1 MMPAPSTSR
10 ELELPLRLERGGHP
24 LHLQL
29 ADQLRSAI
37 LKGLLTPGTRLL
49 STRSVS
55 VALGV
60 SRNIVVKAYEELFS
74 EGYLVGRTG
83 SGTYVEQSL
92 PRFPRP
98 LPPTPSHVPR
108 WLHRHERLVGEEAS
122 WIPPEPELIVFRLG
136 TPTIELLPQAVW
148 QRVWKRVGAQRPP
161 STYGSLYGDPELR
174 MELAAYLGRARGIAC
189 APEEIIITSGA
200 SQALRLI
207 IQAAFKW
214 GDRVGFEEPGS
225 LTSRQVLL
233 SQGAVLVPVPVD
245 DDGLQTS
252 ALPCG
257 TEAPFMVYVTPSH
270 HYPLGSRLSLAR
282 RLALLEWAETNDSL
296 IIEDDYDSEFRYDA
310 LPLSALASLDR
321 TGRVVY
327 LGTFSKVLAPTLR
340 IGYLVAPPPL
350 REEIERLKRYGWLLD
365 YCASWPVQR
374 ALAFLLAEGYL
385 EQHIRRM
392 RRHYAEKRTLL
403 GEILSPLA
411 PLAQLHGLEAGL
423 HAYLALRA
431 DLDAK
436 QIIAR
441 ARERNVIVSSLDAYY
456 LGVPDR
462 HGLLL
467 GYGGLSLT
475 ELRQGVLILA
485 EVIAEQA
492 RQRE

>member
-1 MMPAPSTSR
+1 MGVPGTSP

-37 LKGLLTPGTRLL
+37 CMGLLPAGTRLP

-60 SRNIVVKAYEELFS
+60 SRNVVVKAYEELFS
-74 EGYLVGRTG
+74 EGYLLGRTG
-83 SGTYVEQSL
+83 AGTYVEQSL

-98 LPPTPSHVPR
+98 LPPPPSNTPR
-108 WLHRHERLVGEEAS
+108 WLHRRDRLVGEEAS
-122 WIPPEPELIVFRLG
+122 WMPPEPGVVVFRLG
-136 TPTIELLPQAVW
+136 TPSIEPLPQAVW
-148 QRVWKRVGAQRPP
+148 QRAWKRVGAQRPP
-161 STYGSLYGDPELR
+161 GTYSSLYGDPELR
-174 MELAAYLGRARGIAC
+174 RELAAYLGRARGIAC
-189 APEEIIITSGA
+189 APGEIIITSGA
-200 SQALRLI
+200 FQALRLI
-207 IQAAFKW
+207 IQAAFKR
-214 GDRVGFEEPGS
+214 GNRIGFEEPGS
-225 LTSRQVLL
+225 PTVREVLL
-233 SQGAVLVPVPVD
+233 SQGAALVPVPVD
-245 DDGLQTS
+245 DDGLQIS

-257 TEAPFMVYVTPSH
+257 KEAPFLVYVTPSH
-270 HYPLGSRLSLAR
+270 QYPLGSRLPLAQ
-282 RLALLEWAETNDSL
+282 RLALLEWAETSDSL

-310 LPLSALASLDR
+310 LPLPALASLDQ
-321 TGRVVY
+321 TGRVAY

-350 REEIERLKRYGWLLD
+350 REEIERLKRHGWLLD

-392 RRHYAEKRTLL
+392 RRHYAEKRALL
-403 GEILSPLA
+403 GKILSPLA

-423 HAYLALRA
+423 HAYLALRS
-431 DLDAK
+431 DLDVK
-436 QIIAR
+436 LIVAR

-462 HGLLL
+462 QGLLL
-467 GYGGLSLT
+467 GYGGLSLA
-475 ELRQGVLILA
+475 ELRQGVQILA

-492 RQRE
+492 RQGE